1 MTEGSSTGLPPEDRA
16 PAPDREP
23 AAEPDAAEPD
33 ATASATAPA
42 QATAS
47 PSAFGL
53 TTFVL
58 EGRRAPALFAIGWLG
73 TIAGI
78 GLLTLTLLGATGVAG
93 VVLSVAAYAA
103 LSVGLIMLAGS
114 QTVERKAAGAIYA
127 GPSPLLIFLTVIA
140 TSRLAGF
147 AVGLPLLAV
156 ASAIPPAIGDLLGT
170 LVQAVVFLGLLRLT
184 VVGPGVL
191 AWREMGFHGE
201 RGAALNWAVLGALL
215 AGPVI
220 LVTSLVGYVAV
231 QLAGA
236 TPLSPLPPTGTT
248 SGLVL
253 HLLAGAVLAPVY
265 EEALF
270 RGFALTAWRRTV
282 GDRGAIVRSSLLFVI
297 AHVLFVGGDSFRDA
311 IALAF
316 VGGVVRLPVAFV
328 LGWLYVRTGSI
339 WGPIG
344 LHAAFNAILIV
355 LGEVAIAQ

>member
-1 MTEGSSTGLPPEDRA
+1 LTEGSPTGLPPEDRA
-16 PAPDREP
+16 PEPDPAPD
-23 AAEPDAAEPD
+23 
-33 ATASATAPA
+33 APA
-42 QATAS
+42 PT
-47 PSAFGL
+47 PTVAFGL

-73 TIAGI
+73 TIV
-78 GLLTLTLLGATGVAG
+78 GLGFVTITLLGAGGVAG
-93 VVLSVAAYAA
+93 IVLSVAGYAA
-103 LSVGLIMLAGS
+103 LSIGLIMLAGS
-114 QTVERKAAGAIYA
+114 QTVERKAAGADYA
-127 GPSPLLIFLTVIA
+127 GPSPVLVFGAVIA

-156 ASAIPPAIGDLLGT
+156 ASSIPPAVGDLLGT
-170 LVQAVVFLGLLRLT
+170 IVQAVVFLGLLRLT

-191 AWREMGFHGE
+191 GWADMGF
-201 RGAALNWAVLGALL
+201 RGGTGRAVNWAITGALF

-220 LVTSLVGYVAV
+220 LVTSLVGYIAV

-248 SGLVL
+248 AGLVL

-282 GDRGAIVRSSLLFVI
+282 GDRGAIVRSSLLFVV
-297 AHVLFVGGDSFRDA
+297 AHVLFVGGDSFGEA
-311 IALAF
+311 VALAF
-316 VGGVVRLPVAFV
+316 VGGVVRLPIAFV

-344 LHAAFNAILIV
+344 LHAAFNGILIV
-355 LGEVAIAQ
+355 LGEIALPQ